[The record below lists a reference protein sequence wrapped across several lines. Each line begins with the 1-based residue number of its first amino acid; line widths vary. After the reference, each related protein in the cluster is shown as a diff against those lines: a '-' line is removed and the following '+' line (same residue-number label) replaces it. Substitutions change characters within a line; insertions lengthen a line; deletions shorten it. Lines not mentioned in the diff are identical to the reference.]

1 MEILQQ
7 ALWCQMKKIS
17 SRIWF
22 SSRSSGVLPAPIL
35 FRVDFRGLSR
45 RVLWFQAPDSLEAWG
60 WGLGADFGLRDWTR
74 SNRDVSYREVSCWN
88 DDVVVLASLF
98 WLPVVIG
105 DVEASFLTPVIVPL
119 WGSYVSFFWH
129 VHRASSS
136 LCDWNPPVFFS
147 LLFSPLLEDSWYLL
161 MDDDVP
167 RSQPSHFDFNK
178 LGPVALA
185 FISRLSSW
193 GLVSSLSATISL
205 DLNTAWV
212 LNQL

>member
-119 WGSYVSFFWH
+119 WGSYVSFF
-129 VHRASSS
+129 
-136 LCDWNPPVFFS
+136 LTCPQGIVFS
-147 LLFSPLLEDSWYLL
+147 MWLKPTCLLLPFVLSTVRGLL
-161 MDDDVP
+161 VP
-167 RSQPSHFDFNK
+167 FDGWRCSKKPAITFW
-178 LGPVALA
+178 L
-185 FISRLSSW
+185 
-193 GLVSSLSATISL
+193 
-205 DLNTAWV
+205 
-212 LNQL
+212 